1 MVMQFRTIPLAQ
13 RQDIFLKLV
22 TLQDAKSKG
31 IRESKKMIIEQFQ
44 IDDATLEKITEEGMD
59 RNWPPLSENEEE
71 NQVAE
76 SEVVEPSTSSDE
88 AAEADDSPD
97 EAAEADDSSDEAAE
111 TDDSPDEA
119 AETDDSPD
127 EVTHSPEA

>member
-13 RQDIFLKLV
+13 RQDIFFKLV

-31 IRESKKMIIEQFQ
+31 IRESKKIIIDQFQ

-59 RNWPPLSENEEE
+59 RNWPPLSDSEEDS
-71 NQVAE
+71 QVADSDIDADSVKSSVSSEEATDSDDEAIE
-76 SEVVEPSTSSDE
+76 SIESDE
-88 AAEADDSPD
+88 DTTESTEA
-97 EAAEADDSSDEAAE
+97 
-111 TDDSPDEA
+111 T
-119 AETDDSPD
+119 D

>member
-1 MVMQFRTIPLAQ
+1 MQFRTIPLAQ

-59 RNWPPLSENEEE
+59 RNWPPLSENDED
-71 NQVAE
+71 NQVTEPDIEADLVE
-76 SEVVEPSTSSDE
+76 SSNLSDE
-88 AAEADDSPD
+88 DTIETNESID
-97 EAAEADDSSDEAAE
+97 EI
-111 TDDSPDEA
+111 TP
-119 AETDDSPD
+119 T
-127 EVTHSPEA
+127 PEA

>member
-13 RQDIFLKLV
+13 RQDIFFKLV

-31 IRESKKMIIEQFQ
+31 IRESKKIIIDQFQ

-59 RNWPPLSENEEE
+59 RNWPPLSDNEEE

-76 SEVVEPSTSSDE
+76 SDMAEPSVSTDE
-88 AAEADDSPD
+88 LPESTAS
-97 EAAEADDSSDEAAE
+97 
-111 TDDSPDEA
+111 T
-119 AETDDSPD
+119 D
-127 EVTHSPEA
+127 EVSHSPEA

>member
-31 IRESKKMIIEQFQ
+31 IRESKKIIIDQFQ

-59 RNWPPLSENEEE
+59 RNWPPLSDNEEE
-71 NQVAE
+71 NHVAE
-76 SEVVEPSTSSDE
+76 SDMAEPTVSTDE
-88 AAEADDSPD
+88 LPESTDS
-97 EAAEADDSSDEAAE
+97 
-111 TDDSPDEA
+111 T
-119 AETDDSPD
+119 D
-127 EVTHSPEA
+127 EVANSPEA

>member
-13 RQDIFLKLV
+13 RQDIFFKLV
-22 TLQDAKSKG
+22 TFQDAKSKG
-31 IRESKKMIIEQFQ
+31 IRESKKIIIDQFQ

-59 RNWPPLSENEEE
+59 RNWPPLSDNEEE

-76 SEVVEPSTSSDE
+76 SDMAEPTDSTDE
-88 AAEADDSPD
+88 LPEPT
-97 EAAEADDSSDEAAE
+97 DSSDEVPVSSE
-111 TDDSPDEA
+111 STDELPELTDS
-119 AETDDSPD
+119 SD

>member
-13 RQDIFLKLV
+13 RQDIFFKLV

-31 IRESKKMIIEQFQ
+31 IRESKKIIIDQFQ

-59 RNWPPLSENEEE
+59 RNWPPLSDNEEE

-76 SEVVEPSTSSDE
+76 SDMAEPTDSTDELPVSSESTDE
-88 AAEADDSPD
+88 LEP
-97 EAAEADDSSDEAAE
+97 
-111 TDDSPDEA
+111 TDA
-119 AETDDSPD
+119 TD

>member
-31 IRESKKMIIEQFQ
+31 IRESKKIIIDQFQ

-59 RNWPPLSENEEE
+59 RNWPPLSDNEEE

-76 SEVVEPSTSSDE
+76 SDMAEPSVSTDE
-88 AAEADDSPD
+88 LPESTAS
-97 EAAEADDSSDEAAE
+97 
-111 TDDSPDEA
+111 T
-119 AETDDSPD
+119 D
-127 EVTHSPEA
+127 EVSHSPEA

>member
-1 MVMQFRTIPLAQ
+1 MQFRTIPLAQ

-59 RNWPPLSENEEE
+59 RNWPPLSENEED
-71 NQVAE
+71 NQIAE
-76 SEVVEPSTSSDE
+76 PDIEVDLVESSTSSDE
-88 AAEADDSPD
+88 VL
-97 EAAEADDSSDEAAE
+97 E
-111 TDDSPDEA
+111 TSEPSNEIIP
-119 AETDDSPD
+119 T
-127 EVTHSPEA
+127 PEA

>member
-31 IRESKKMIIEQFQ
+31 IRESKKIIIDQFQ
-44 IDDATLEKITEEGMD
+44 IDDATLEKITEEGME
-59 RNWPPLSENEEE
+59 RNWPPLSDNEEE

-76 SEVVEPSTSSDE
+76 SDMAEPTVSTDE
-88 AAEADDSPD
+88 LPESTDS
-97 EAAEADDSSDEAAE
+97 
-111 TDDSPDEA
+111 T
-119 AETDDSPD
+119 D
-127 EVTHSPEA
+127 EVANSPEA

>member
-13 RQDIFLKLV
+13 RQDIFFKLV
-22 TLQDAKSKG
+22 TLQDAKIKG
-31 IRESKKMIIEQFQ
+31 IRESKKIIIDQFQ

-59 RNWPPLSENEEE
+59 RNWPPLSDNEEE

-76 SEVVEPSTSSDE
+76 SDMAEPTDSTDELPVSSESTDE
-88 AAEADDSPD
+88 LPDS
-97 EAAEADDSSDEAAE
+97 
-111 TDDSPDEA
+111 T
-119 AETDDSPD
+119 D

>member
-13 RQDIFLKLV
+13 RQDIFFKLV

-31 IRESKKMIIEQFQ
+31 IRESKKIIIDQFQ

-59 RNWPPLSENEEE
+59 RNWPPLSDNEDDS
-71 NQVAE
+71 QVADSDIDTDSVKSIVSSEEAMEAIE
-76 SEVVEPSTSSDE
+76 SADEATESDE
-88 AAEADDSPD
+88 VTESTEA
-97 EAAEADDSSDEAAE
+97 
-111 TDDSPDEA
+111 T
-119 AETDDSPD
+119 D

>member
-13 RQDIFLKLV
+13 RQDIFFKLV

-31 IRESKKMIIEQFQ
+31 IRESKKIIIDQFQ

-59 RNWPPLSENEEE
+59 RNWPPLSDNEEE

-76 SEVVEPSTSSDE
+76 SDMAEPTDSTDE
-88 AAEADDSPD
+88 LPEPT
-97 EAAEADDSSDEAAE
+97 DSSDELPVSSE
-111 TDDSPDEA
+111 STDELPELTDS
-119 AETDDSPD
+119 SD